1 MQAAFKEASFN
12 LHFSIPRKGQGSL
25 SFTTEAI
32 VFSLKGEDYSFSYS
46 ELKDTFCYHNL
57 IFFTFK
63 SSVKEGVRYIACHSS
78 KERVSEVKC
87 YLSELKLANLSKDS
101 IFHCPS
107 CGMGSK
113 QESSSLVSYCPHCYQ
128 MFREG
133 TSLNYS
139 NGLYYNFT
147 QEGNFTACVEEQSDR
162 LLKNVSSYKL
172 TFLAIKEYFYPTLEK
187 LLAHSFW
194 IVFWLS
200 LYQFFLPQTFA
211 ASAIVFSL
219 SFIHLFFAGYY
230 LTDLLVVKAFSRLF
244 KKTPYKLAISSI
256 EKDPEAFVSS
266 RDFKNYAEHPGMLV
280 NTFFALKDQDT
291 DIAYSYLEKAFFL
304 CPVHPA
310 LKGLYDLYIP
320 KNQKQILP
328 KSSSL

>member
-1 MQAAFKEASFN
+1 MQAAFKEASFT

-25 SFTTEAI
+25 TFTPEAI

-46 ELKDTFCYHNL
+46 ELQDTFCYHNL

-63 SSVKEGVRYIACHSS
+63 SSVKEELRYIACHSS
-78 KERVSEVKC
+78 KDRVSEVKS
-87 YLSELKLANLSKDS
+87 YLSELKLLNASKDS
-101 IFHCPS
+101 IFYCSS
-107 CGMGSK
+107 CGLGSEK
-113 QESSSLVSYCPHCYQ
+113 SSSSLVSYCPHCYQ
-128 MFREG
+128 MFNEG

-139 NGLYYNFT
+139 DGLYYNFT

-244 KKTPYKLAISSI
+244 KKTPYMLTISSI

-266 RDFKNYAEHPGMLV
+266 RDFKTYAEHPGMLV
-280 NTFFALKDQDT
+280 NIFFALKDQDPE
-291 DIAYSYLEKAFFL
+291 IAWPYLKKAFSL
-304 CPVHPA
+304 CPSHPA
-310 LKGLYDLYIP
+310 LKGLYDLY
-320 KNQKQILP
+320 
-328 KSSSL
+328 SSDN